1 MSPSLQV
8 SPSFHDRLQRTA
20 DTQGFRMKVSHGRLQ
35 AGVAH
40 RLLDG
45 PWVLPGIQAMRGV
58 GVAQMMR
65 GDVQPHGTRG
75 IPHATLDVG
84 FMDTPAHCFPG
95 ARVAAGTGRGKKEG
109 PLEGKLPVRKFLR
122 EQSRQSHRNAGQPI
136 LYMSVKGKITSSGK
150 RLTTPYACQS
160 QGENGLQCGNGMAPS
175 DEGTYGTSDAYI
187 YFWSVTGQYYQWNG
201 SYLYSD
207 KPFRTTIAPL
217 VIDVLDGD
225 APAPSTVPGIHPPA
239 PR

>member
-1 MSPSLQV
+1 MTRFFLPALFLLMATGCPVMGPPSAK
-8 SPSFHDRLQRTA
+8 D
-20 DTQGFRMKVSHGRLQ
+20 
-35 AGVAH
+35 
-40 RLLDG
+40 
-45 PWVLPGIQAMRGV
+45 IQAEKAAAAANAIDFDENAEINNISNRLRLTSDPGLV
-58 GVAQMMR
+58 GYVLLLN
-65 GDVQPHGTRG
+65 D
-75 IPHATLDVG
+75 
-84 FMDTPAHCFPG
+84 
-95 ARVAAGTGRGKKEG
+95 
-109 PLEGKLPVRKFLR
+109 
-122 EQSRQSHRNAGQPI
+122 AGQPI